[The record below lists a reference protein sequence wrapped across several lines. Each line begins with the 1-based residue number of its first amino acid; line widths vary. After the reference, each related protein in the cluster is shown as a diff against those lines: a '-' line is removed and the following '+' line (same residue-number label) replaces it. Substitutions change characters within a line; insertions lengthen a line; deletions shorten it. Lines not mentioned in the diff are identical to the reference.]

1 MTDREAGPS
10 MTLYKGKDAGSYPSK
25 GRDRRALIL
34 EAVRKQGAIS
44 VANLSA
50 QFSVTHQTIRRD
62 LRTLD
67 EDGQLQKGFGAAFAA
82 PGGGNKYGYSKRGGT
97 LVELK
102 RSLIKCLA
110 EFLTPGAT
118 IFVGL
123 GTTFDSLHEI
133 VSRAPR
139 VLIATPNLSAAHSC
153 AMETDA
159 TIYIYG
165 GYVRKKEPSILT
177 TANDASHHRFKFDV
191 AFIGG
196 SAIDEEGSILEFD
209 PMEVELVRNVL
220 KHTRTVVLV
229 ARDETFRRRAPHI
242 VTTMDMVDVLVTN
255 TDPAGHFSAPEILE
269 NIRVILPQ
277 GAGEI

>member
-1 MTDREAGPS
+1 MNTREAGPS
-10 MTLYKGKDAGSYPSK
+10 VRLHKSDDIYPSK
-25 GRDRRALIL
+25 GRDRRSMIL
-34 EAVRKQGAIS
+34 EAVRMQGAIS
-44 VANLSA
+44 VANLAA
-50 QFSVTHQTIRRD
+50 QFGVTHQTIRRD

-67 EDGQLQKGFGAAFAA
+67 ESGQLQKGFGAAFAA
-82 PGGGNKYGYSKRGGT
+82 PGGGNKYSYSNRSGT
-97 LVELK
+97 LVTLK
-102 RSLIKCLA
+102 RSLIRELA
-110 EFLTPGAT
+110 EFVTPGAT

-133 VSRAPR
+133 VGASSR
-139 VLIATPNLSAAHSC
+139 VLIATPNLSVAHSC

-165 GYVRKKEPSILT
+165 GYVRKMEPSILT

-196 SAIDEEGSILEFD
+196 SAIDEEGSVLEFD

-220 KHTRTVVLV
+220 QHTRTVVLI

-242 VTTMDMVDVLVTN
+242 VTSLAAIDVLVTN
-255 TDPAGHFSAPEILE
+255 SDPTGHFSDPAVLE
-269 NIRVILPQ
+269 NIRVIQPRQ
-277 GAGEI
+277 